1 MIREKGIR
9 EYTNTERERE
19 RSSSLQSSGTNKSGE
34 REDYSLL
41 LRTFCALSTFSNFD
55 MVCSIF
61 FFFFFFFFSQ
71 TFRCAVCVLR
81 KIGKSALGI
90 GFKTLNHFLR
100 EKEREKRETT
110 QQIGDD
116 DDVQVVPS
124 SSALRW

>member
-1 MIREKGIR
+1 MIKEKGISARIKR
-9 EYTNTERERE
+9 EK

-34 REDYSLL
+34 REDYSLLL

-71 TFRCAVCVLR
+71 TFDVRFVFRA
-81 KIGKSALGI
+81 KSESALGI
-90 GFKTLNHFLR
+90 GFKTLNNFLR

-110 QQIGDD
+110 QQTDRG
-116 DDVQVVPS
+116 
-124 SSALRW
+124 R

>member
-55 MVCSIF
+55 MVCVI
-61 FFFFFFFFSQ
+61 FFFFFFSQ

-90 GFKTLNHFLR
+90 GFKTLNNFLR